1 MATAPG
7 PAPVTISA
15 ALLPVLKDLPPPP
28 APVSGYFFLGHA
40 AGFQLVN
47 CTPVPLNVSTFDQ
60 HDGARAIPNKKYTVA
75 PKTAVNCMANG
86 NNAPFDI
93 QFTINNGS
101 VARAPQ
107 SIRLFAVQDPRT
119 DAVTLTVT
127 PPKAEVPAPVVV
139 TAGGPTRSPALAP
152 KPTPTPKPVNGN
164 ASGPAISAALL
175 PVLKDLPPVPPAVSG
190 NYVFGHEAGFQLVN
204 CTPVPLDVS
213 TFDQHDG
220 ARAIPNKKYTVAP
233 KTAVN
238 CMANGN
244 EAPFDIQYTINNN
257 PVARAPQ
264 STRLFAI
271 QDTRTGAISVTQTAP
286 EAEGAA
292 AGLVGTVVN
301 LPFKLA
307 GSALKLPKKL
317 VFGIAKSVVGEST
330 FNLLM
335 GLAGQGLAGFHLVN
349 ATDGPLNVLTYN
361 QADTVYLAAF
371 KAYNLGPGQE
381 ATCEATPLA
390 GAAAQ
395 GVFCR
400 LNGAKPLF
408 VSDGTSMKAV
418 KDPASGII
426 NLVEEAP
433 VETTLRILGKAVGA
447 DRVKYVADL
456 FNTAAGL
463 AEKGAG
469 GLLGV
474 QRVKYVKDLYSK
486 VWDLAAKGMEGVL
499 S

>member
-1 MATAPG
+1 MATTPSSG

-28 APVSGYFFLGHA
+28 PPVSGNYVFGHE

-47 CTPVPLNVSTFDQ
+47 CTPMPLNVSTFDQ

-86 NNAPFDI
+86 NEAPFDI
-93 QFTINNGS
+93 QYTVNNGP
-101 VARAPQ
+101 VARSPQ
-107 SIRLFAVQDPRT
+107 STRVFAIQDPRT
-119 DAVTLTVT
+119 GSISFTETV
-127 PPKAEVPAPVVV
+127 PQAEGPA
-139 TAGGPTRSPALAP
+139 APASSATTVGLVDFLSSLSA
-152 KPTPTPKPVNGN
+152 KP
-164 ASGPAISAALL
+164 ASGPKAVTVSAALL

-244 EAPFDIQYTINNN
+244 EAPFDIQYTVNNN

-292 AGLVGTVVN
+292 AGLFGTVLN

-317 VFGIAKSVVGEST
+317 VFGIAKSVVGESN

-349 ATDGPLNVLTYN
+349 VTDGPLNVLTYN

-418 KDPASGII
+418 KDPGSGII

-433 VETTLRILGKAVGA
+433 VETALRILGKAVGA
-447 DRVKYVADL
+447 DRVKYVADI

-469 GLLGV
+469 GLLGA

-486 VWDLAAKGMEGVL
+486 VWDLAAKGMKGVV